1 MPTTVTLI
9 PGDGIGPAITE
20 ATVRV
25 LEATGA
31 DLAWERQQ
39 AGVVALETLNS
50 PLPPETL
57 DSIRRHQVALK
68 GPLTTPVG
76 VGFRSIN
83 VALRKEFDLYANV
96 RPARTIVRGGRYEE
110 VDIVLIRENTE
121 GLYSGVEHYV
131 GIGSDPRA
139 AAESVMLV
147 TRFGVERIVRYA
159 FEYAVNNGRR
169 KVTLAHKAN
178 ILKYTQGLFLDVG
191 REIAAEYEGRVQFED
206 RIIDAAA
213 MGLVL
218 DPTRF
223 DVIVTEN
230 MFGDILSDLI
240 AGLVGGLGLAPGSNI
255 GKDVA
260 IFEAVH
266 GSAPDIAGRG
276 IANPAALML
285 ASVMMLQHMG
295 MHSEAGRMASALQ
308 ATILEQDSLTPDLG
322 GSGTTGDEHGPKPLC
337 AACKRA
343 IVRRATPWAH
353 ITGALIGLAAVFG
366 IATIFPQ
373 YIRFLVGWLTIGGLI
388 YYVTFKVVRRAAFEV
403 ICARGIPV
411 FRRS

>member
-1 MPTTVTLI
+1 MPHNVTLI
-9 PGDGIGPAITE
+9 PGDGIGPSITD

-25 LEATGA
+25 LEAAGG
-31 DLAWERQQ
+31 DFAWDRQE
-39 AGVVALETLNS
+39 AGVVALETRNS
-50 PLPPETL
+50 PLPEETL
-57 DSIRRHQVALK
+57 ASIRQNRVALK

-96 RPARTIVRGGRYEE
+96 RPVRTVVEGGRYEN

-131 GIGSDPRA
+131 GIGDDPRA

-147 TRFGVERIVRYA
+147 TRFGVNRIVRYA
-159 FEYAVNNGRR
+159 FEYAVANGRR

-178 ILKYTQGLFLDVG
+178 ILKYTQGLFLDIG
-191 REIAAEYEGRVQFED
+191 REIASEYEGRVEFED

-213 MGLVL
+213 MGLVM
-218 DPTRF
+218 DPGKF

-240 AGLVGGLGLAPGSNI
+240 AGLAGGLGLAPGSNI
-255 GKDVA
+255 GRDAA

-276 IANPAALML
+276 VANPAALML
-285 ASVMMLQHMG
+285 AGVMLLQHLGMG
-295 MHSEAGRMASALQ
+295 DEARRMRDAIET
-308 ATILEQDSLTPDLG
+308 TIREGDSLTPDLG
-322 GSGTTGDEHGPKPLC
+322 GSGTTDSF
-337 AACKRA
+337 ADA
-343 IVRRATPWAH
+343 IIRR
-353 ITGALIGLAAVFG
+353 L
-366 IATIFPQ
+366 
-373 YIRFLVGWLTIGGLI
+373 
-388 YYVTFKVVRRAAFEV
+388 
-403 ICARGIPV
+403 
-411 FRRS
+411 